1 MTDPTPSSTSSR
13 ATGDSPSPSRL
24 WPTPQAHDAQGP
36 KTPEQIATM
45 RAKGHGV
52 KNLNEEVRSAPSAS
66 RRSSPMPV
74 PCSPTDS
81 LVCPTSVPF
90 SRSPE
95 IAYFVSA
102 VRSRLSLLVDFLASP
117 TAPPASDSPE
127 PTTGTSGPNASECFG
142 SFDPALPSSRMFP
155 GSSVP
160 SPLPRMVTHAK
171 DFFST
176 GFCQTWPKSGLL
188 VRGKLYPQPRLALP
202 TNGTA
207 SGSSAL
213 TSEAWPTASARDWKD
228 TPGMALDGVN
238 PDGSHRDR
246 TDLLPRK
253 VYEMERAGPPP
264 TASGPP
270 DPVKRS
276 TSGSPAGQWLT
287 PRANEP
293 GTDPNFVNRMG
304 DRGAHCFVAL
314 NAQVESKSAGK
325 LNPSWVETLMGL
337 PLGWTQLPR
346 KFVKPRATK

>member
-1 MTDPTPSSTSSR
+1 
-13 ATGDSPSPSRL
+13 
-24 WPTPQAHDAQGP
+24 
-36 KTPEQIATM
+36 
-45 RAKGHGV
+45 
-52 KNLNEEVRSAPSAS
+52 
-66 RRSSPMPV
+66 MPV
-74 PCSPTDS
+74 PCSPIGS
-81 LVCPTSVPF
+81 LEYLTSAPF

-95 IAYFVSA
+95 IAYYASA
-102 VRSRLSLLVDFLASP
+102 VSSRLSSLAAFLANR
-117 TAPPASDSPE
+117 TQLRASDSPE
-127 PTTGTSGPNASECFG
+127 PTTATSGPNASECFG

-155 GSSVP
+155 GSSQA

-188 VRGKLYPQPRLALP
+188 VRGKLYQQQTLAQLLARDHP
-202 TNGTA
+202 ISERA

-213 TSEAWPTASARDWKD
+213 TNWPTSRAADGESAGMRVSRGVADTLTAKVRETENWPTASARDWKD

-253 VYEMERAGPPP
+253 VYEMERSGPPP

-270 DPVKRS
+270 DPGKRS
-276 TSGSPAGQWLT
+276 TSGSPAGSWAT
-287 PRANEP
+287 PRTITGGAESAKRKQEL
-293 GTDPNFVNRMG
+293 GRTESGGG
-304 DRGAHCFVAL
+304 DL
-314 NAQVESKSAGK
+314 QSQVQGSGK

-346 KFVKPRATK
+346 KFVKPRATP